1 MGGERSKRPGQA
13 MQIHLSDLPA
23 KARRAQSKGGL
34 HGNLGSPMNGLMA
47 SEDTVQFAHT
57 IAPTIGD

>member
-1 MGGERSKRPGQA
+1 
-13 MQIHLSDLPA
+13 MQIHLSDLQA
-23 KARRAQSKGGL
+23 KAGRAQSKGGL
-34 HGNLGSPMNGLMA
+34 HGNLGSPMKERMA